1 MSGLIPQNPL
11 QVGGPG
17 FLHLHAG
24 GLQGV
29 RVLAFSPAEPDLKTQ
44 TAHTRVVG
52 HPDVTCLGKK
62 NTGTKK
68 NN

>member
-1 MSGLIPQNPL
+1 VGGLIPQNPL

-29 RVLAFSPAEPDLKTQ
+29 GVPTFPPAEPDLKTQ
-44 TAHTRVVG
+44 TAHTGVVS
-52 HPDVTCLGKK
+52 HPNVASLGEKTQK
-62 NTGTKK
+62 IHW
-68 NN
+68 